1 MTMET
6 FFVYVLFVLGFV
18 LIAFGADW
26 FVDAAV
32 NISKRY
38 GIPKAVIGATIVSF
52 ATTAP
57 EFLVSFMAALNGQAD
72 MAIGNAVGSAICNT
86 GIAIGFIVVMKA
98 VSVDD
103 KSFNVKALLLL
114 ISGAVLYFLSLSG
127 AITKMG
133 GLVLLIIFAVYIGHS
148 YLDQKKEAKTAE
160 GGEKK
165 EDDSPAAREGIWAK
179 IKIKDPYLDIV
190 MFLIGAAFVVA
201 GSRLIVTNGTLI
213 AEQIGI
219 PEIIISLTLISIG
232 TSLPEIIT
240 AITSFR
246 KGYQDLSIGNIV
258 GANILDITMILG
270 VSSMFVDLTVNSQF
284 LRYDYIFMMMFFIL
298 VAVFGYRKK
307 ISRWQGALIAVI
319 YIVYLAGLF
328 LYVPALA

>member
-1 MTMET
+1 MTIESLL
-6 FFVYVLFVLGFV
+6 VYVLFIIGLS

-72 MAIGNAVGSAICNT
+72 MAIGNAVGSTICNI
-86 GIAIGFIVVMKA
+86 GLAIGFIVILKA

-103 KSFNVKALLLL
+103 KSFNVKALMLLA
-114 ISGAVLYFLSLSG
+114 SGAVLYFLSWNG
-127 AITKMG
+127 VITRANG
-133 GLVLLIIFAVYIGHS
+133 IILLILFVAYIA
-148 YLDQKKEAKTAE
+148 YTYWAQKKEPKTP
-160 GGEKK
+160 
-165 EDDSPAAREGIWAK
+165 DDNKPSPRKGIWAK
-179 IKIKDPYLDIV
+179 IKIKDSYLDV
-190 MFLIGAAFVVA
+190 LMFLAGAVFVVG
-201 GSRLIVTNGTLI
+201 GSRLVVTNGTLI
-213 AEQIGI
+213 AAQIGI

-270 VSSMFVDLTVNSQF
+270 VSSMFVDLTVNSQ
-284 LRYDYIFMMMFFIL
+284 LLHYDYIFMMLLFLL

-307 ISRWQGALIAVI
+307 ITRWQGGLIALIYVV
-319 YIVYLAGLF
+319 YIIGLF
-328 LYVPALA
+328 VYVPTLA

>member
-1 MTMET
+1 MTIDGLL
-6 FFVYVLFVLGFV
+6 VYVLFAVGLG

-26 FVDAAV
+26 FVEAAV

-72 MAIGNAVGSAICNT
+72 LSIGNAVGSAICNI
-86 GIAIGFIVVMKA
+86 GIAIGFIVAMKA

-103 KSFNVKALLLL
+103 KSFNVKALLMLA
-114 ISGAVLYFLSLSG
+114 SGAVLFILSWNG
-127 AITKMG
+127 VITKLDG
-133 GLVLLIIFAVYIGHS
+133 LILLVLFAAYIL
-148 YLDQKKEAKTAE
+148 YTYFDQKKEP
-160 GGEKK
+160 KK
-165 EDDSPAAREGIWAK
+165 PEDDTPAERKGIWAK
-179 IKIKDPYLDIV
+179 IKIKDTYLDIL
-190 MFLIGAAFVVA
+190 MFLVGAVFVVG
-201 GSRLIVTNGTLI
+201 GSRLVVTYGTEIANQLGVPELI
-213 AEQIGI
+213 IG
-219 PEIIISLTLISIG
+219 LTLVSIG

-270 VSSMFVDLTVNSQF
+270 VSSMFVDLTVNSQL
-284 LRYDYIFMMMFFIL
+284 LRFDYIFMMLMFGL
-298 VAVFGYRKK
+298 VAIFGYRKK
-307 ISRWQGALIAVI
+307 ITRWQGAVIAIV
-319 YIVYLAGLF
+319 YIVYLGGLF
-328 LYVPALA
+328 LPLIS

>member
-1 MTMET
+1 MTIESLLI
-6 FFVYVLFVLGFV
+6 YVLFLFGFV

-103 KSFNVKALLLL
+103 KSFNTKALLLL
-114 ISGAVLYFLSLSG
+114 LSGVVLYLLSLSG
-127 AITKMG
+127 VITRTG
-133 GLVLLIIFAVYIGHS
+133 GLILLLIFVIYIGQS
-148 YLDQKKEAKTAE
+148 YRDQKKEPKKTE
-160 GGEKK
+160 EEELTVRKGV
-165 EDDSPAAREGIWAK
+165 WAK
-179 IKIKDPYLDIV
+179 IKVKDSYLDV
-190 MFLIGAAFVVA
+190 LMFLTGAIFVIA
-201 GSRLIVTNGTLI
+201 GSRLIVTNGTII
-213 AEQIGI
+213 AEQLGI

-240 AITSFR
+240 AIASFR

-270 VSSMFVDLTVNSQF
+270 VSSMFVDLTVNTQF
-284 LRYDYIFMMMFFIL
+284 LRYDYIFMMIFFIL
-298 VAVFGYRKK
+298 VAIFGYRQK
-307 ISRWQGALIAVI
+307 ITRRQGALIAVI
-319 YIVYLAGLF
+319 YVIYIAGLF
-328 LYVPALA
+328 VYVPTLT